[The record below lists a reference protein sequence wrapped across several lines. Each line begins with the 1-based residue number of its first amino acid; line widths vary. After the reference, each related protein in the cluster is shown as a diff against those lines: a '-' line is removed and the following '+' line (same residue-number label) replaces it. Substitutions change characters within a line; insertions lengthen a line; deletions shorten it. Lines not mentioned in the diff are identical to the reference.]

1 MGPFMIQSA
10 NGALT
15 MDISHAIYSEGTG
28 ILGYPPGG
36 GGASPIQPNQSWDVI
51 NDPLDSSHFL
61 IVSQESGLCIG
72 IGRNLPADANNPDAN
87 APPPANA
94 NFSDDATDRGMTLTL
109 QVQEPINNS
118 YQLWD
123 FLPPTGGSG
132 NSVFIQNPDTGYVI
146 EVESH
151 STTACPLVVNPRR
164 ISNDTFQLWIAVDQ
178 DGQEVGLPV
187 VSMAPYPGPAKL
199 HGFDSYVFVP
209 PNQGDNVIGL
219 SVTIDVIEDILV
231 ESQTESPGAAPVD
244 GFSLQINCNTPYTGT
259 IGTATEDEED
269 FDRQAQ
275 WMQFGMFMQNNQLV
289 LFNQIWHRLGQ
300 VPSGEFPSITE
311 TSAPFLQLQNNTIPA
326 GTRIIMNICTD
337 QTDFAMGITGLALDI
352 TGLPIGPAIYWPA
365 LGQPS
370 YHSTIDGG
378 KVHQRAMAPI
388 GAFQVLFCCIPGEA
402 VADQFT
408 SGMGTITITASPGI
422 APLQG
427 SLPNPNGIATA
438 ENSNMPYDLVPS
450 ATARLIAQP
459 FGLRSMTSVPPIH
472 PKFGDTGYGAVIIEE
487 PGGLV
492 EVFAGIGPGPPTVF
506 NDDPGSPGYGDRS

>member
-10 NGALT
+10 NGVLT

-36 GGASPIQPNQSWDVI
+36 GGSSPLQPNQSWNVI
-51 NDPLDSSHFL
+51 NDPLGSTHFL
-61 IVSQESGLCIG
+61 IVSQASGLCIG
-72 IGRNLPADANNPDAN
+72 IGHNLPADANNPNAN
-87 APPPANA
+87 DPPPADA
-94 NFSDDATDRGMTLTL
+94 NFSDDATDRGVALTL

-132 NSVFIQNPDTGYVI
+132 NSAFVQNPETGYVI
-146 EVESH
+146 ELESH
-151 STTACPLVVNPRR
+151 STESCALVVNPRR
-164 ISNDTFQLWIAVDQ
+164 ITNDTFQLWIAVDQ

-199 HGFDSYVFVP
+199 HGFDSYVFAP
-209 PNQGDNVIGL
+209 PNQGDNLIGL
-219 SVTIDVIEDILV
+219 CVTIDVIEDILV

-244 GFSLQINCNTPYTGT
+244 GFSLQINCNTPYMGS

-289 LFNQIWHRLGQ
+289 LFNQIWHRMGQ
-300 VPSGEFPSITE
+300 VPSSELESNTV
-311 TSAPFLQLQNNTIPA
+311 TSAPFLQLENNTIPA

-337 QTDFAMGITGLALDI
+337 QTDFAIGMTGLALDI

-370 YHSTIDGG
+370 DHTTIDGG

-388 GAFQVLFCCIPGEA
+388 GAFQVLFCCLPKDPVG
-402 VADQFT
+402 DQFT

-422 APLQG
+422 APLQEP
-427 SLPNPNGIATA
+427 LPNPFGIATA

-459 FGLRSMTSVPPIH
+459 FGLPPATAVPPVH
-472 PKFGDTGYGAVIIEE
+472 PKLGEAGYGTIIIEE

-492 EVFAGIGPGPPTVF
+492 EVLPGDGSGPPTVF
-506 NDDPGSPGYGDRS
+506 NDDPGSPGYRDNR